1 MGAAV
6 AAPDAEAE
14 GRVDAEDPDGLGE
27 ADSGTHALS
36 PSVSSVAPA
45 SAATGRRRRRRGVV
59 MSFRIRGARRRRGGL
74 ARLGLTTVSL
84 DSAAPDITRTRRTY
98 SYLGP
103 AGTFTEAALSQ
114 VPEARDQIWRPVRNV
129 GEALA
134 DVVEGRSDA
143 AMIAI
148 ENSVDG
154 GVSTAQDALATM
166 PGLRIVGEYLVPV
179 NFVLVARPGTR
190 LEDVK
195 LLAAHPVAYA
205 QCLRWLSAELPEH
218 AHLPAAS
225 NVAAAVGIVDGL
237 SDADAAI
244 APPGILDHYDLE
256 LLAERIGDNAN
267 AVTRFVLV
275 SRTAPAPAP
284 TGADKTSLIVELP
297 EEYPGAL
304 LELLEQFATR
314 GINLSLLA
322 SRPIG
327 DALGRYRFVIDAD
340 GHVQDERMADALL
353 GLRRFS
359 PKVIY
364 LGSYPRADRAIVHYP
379 ERYSDDVFIEA
390 RDWLRGLISGEP
402 DA

>member
-1 MGAAV
+1 MARV
-6 AAPDAEAE
+6 TSE
-14 GRVDAEDPDGLGE
+14 VDAVE
-27 ADSGTHALS
+27 
-36 PSVSSVAPA
+36 A
-45 SAATGRRRRRRGVV
+45 SAPV
-59 MSFRIRGARRRRGGL
+59 
-74 ARLGLTTVSL
+74 
-84 DSAAPDITRTRRTY
+84 RRTY

-103 AGTFTEAALSQ
+103 AGTFTEAALAQ
-114 VPEARDQIWRPVRNV
+114 VPEARGHEWRSVRNV

-154 GVSTAQDALATM
+154 GVSTAQDALATV

-179 NFVLVARPGTR
+179 EFVLVGRPGAR
-190 LEDVK
+190 LEDVS
-195 LLAAHPVAYA
+195 LIAAHPVAYA
-205 QCLRWLSAELPEH
+205 QCLQWLTASLPAH
-218 AHLPAAS
+218 AHVPAAS
-225 NVAAAVGIVDGL
+225 NVASAMSLLDGS

-244 APPGILDHYDLE
+244 APPGILEHHELE
-256 LLAERIGDNAN
+256 LLASNIGDNPH

-275 SRTAPAPAP
+275 SRTVPPPPP

-297 EEYPGAL
+297 DDHPGAL
-304 LELLEQFATR
+304 LEMLEQFATR

-327 DALGRYRFVIDAD
+327 DELGRYRFVVDAD
-340 GHVQDERMADALL
+340 GHLEDERMADALM

-359 PKVIY
+359 PRVTF
-364 LGSYPRADRAIVHYP
+364 LGSYPRADRAVVRYP
-379 ERYSDDVFIEA
+379 ERYADDVFVEA

-402 DA
+402 ELQD

>member
-1 MGAAV
+1 MTSAPSST
-6 AAPDAEAE
+6 AAP
-14 GRVDAEDPDGLGE
+14 
-27 ADSGTHALS
+27 
-36 PSVSSVAPA
+36 
-45 SAATGRRRRRRGVV
+45 
-59 MSFRIRGARRRRGGL
+59 
-74 ARLGLTTVSL
+74 
-84 DSAAPDITRTRRTY
+84 AAPLPSRRTY

-103 AGTFTEAALSQ
+103 AGTFTEAALAQ

-129 GEALA
+129 AEALA
-134 DVVEGRSDA
+134 DVVDGRSDA

-166 PGLRIVGEYLVPV
+166 PGLRIVGEYLVRV
-179 NFVLVARPGTR
+179 NFVLVGRPGMR
-190 LEDVK
+190 LEDVR
-195 LLAAHPVAYA
+195 LVAAHPVAYG
-205 QCLRWLSAELPEH
+205 QCLRWLSATLPDH
-218 AHLPAAS
+218 AHLPASS
-225 NVAAAVGIVDGL
+225 NVASAVDMIEGV

-244 APPGILDHYDLE
+244 APPGILEHHDLE
-256 LLAERIGDNAN
+256 LLAEEIGDNAN

-275 SRTAPAPAP
+275 SRTVSAPPP

-304 LELLEQFATR
+304 LALLEQFATR

-340 GHVQDERMADALL
+340 GHIQDERMADALL

-379 ERYSDDVFIEA
+379 DRYSDEVFVEA
-390 RDWLRGLISGEP
+390 RDWLRGLISGAPE
-402 DA
+402 A